1 MPFIEDLWLGTQ
13 AQVEGEAEV
22 PACYLQV
29 GKPPSSYPGLGRG
42 CLLLMVD
49 ECYAGELDLQPLEAF
64 WLVVPTLAFLRSQTE
79 GWKGSSERL
88 TPVPS
93 QRVGLQQGLWEPQ
106 ELPFSDCLLHAL
118 CLNESEAPLEGRKVY
133 WYQPEIWTPRFR
145 LGTSL
150 FHAMDH
156 ARKGLAV
163 ERQESDWLTWAAV

>member
-118 CLNESEAPLEGRKVY
+118 CLNESEAPLEGRKEGLLV
-133 WYQPEIWTPRFR
+133 
-145 LGTSL
+145 S
-150 FHAMDH
+150 
-156 ARKGLAV
+156 ARNLDPKVQAGDLTV
-163 ERQESDWLTWAAV
+163 PCHGSCQERVGGRTARE